1 MNNNSFRQKVS
12 YKFTLKI
19 NPINNSKKDN
29 KNTDKPMSIKRLP
42 LPIPAKSPKEVNEI
56 LKYFKTISPT
66 KLDNNQGKS
75 YAQASKSSNT
85 AKKIL
90 KIKKV
95 FPSLKADKINNIQKI
110 INRGS
115 KLKPRINMTT
125 KSPSK
130 KQIIIPMNN
139 YNKTKFMEDSAMLLI

>member
-1 MNNNSFRQKVS
+1 MV
-12 YKFTLKI
+12 
-19 NPINNSKKDN
+19 KDN
-29 KNTDKPMSIKRLP
+29 KNTDKPMSIERLP
-42 LPIPAKSPKEVNEI
+42 PTIPAKSPKEVNEI

-85 AKKIL
+85 AKEIL

-95 FPSLKADKINNIQKI
+95 FSSLKADKINNIQKI

-115 KLKPRINMTT
+115 KPKPKINMTT
-125 KSPSK
+125 KSSSK
-130 KQIIIPMNN
+130 KQIIVSMNN
-139 YNKTKFMEDSAMLLI
+139 HNKTKFMKDSSTHVTNLNKALKNIKSKIMVYFI